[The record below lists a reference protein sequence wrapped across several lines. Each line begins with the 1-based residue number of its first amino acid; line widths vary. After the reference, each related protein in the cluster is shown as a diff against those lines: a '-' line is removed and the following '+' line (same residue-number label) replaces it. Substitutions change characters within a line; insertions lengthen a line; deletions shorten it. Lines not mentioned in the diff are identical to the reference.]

1 MTITFKRRLFLL
13 SLSSAT
19 CFLAGL
25 LTFVLADLG
34 IAHLQLAWFSSI
46 VTVLGFILLIIV
58 FGTWSGWRED
68 KSEDTDKKRR
78 LRNPYPM
85 SFYLEAAAMA
95 FLAVLLLAWSIARN
109 SPTTEELLNFVWGLL
124 VAGGCIWIGRLSSSL
139 E

>member
-1 MTITFKRRLFLL
+1 
-13 SLSSAT
+13 
-19 CFLAGL
+19 
-25 LTFVLADLG
+25 
-34 IAHLQLAWFSSI
+34 

-68 KSEDTDKKRR
+68 KSEDTNKKRR

-109 SPTTEELLNFVWGLL
+109 SPTTEGLLNFVWGLL